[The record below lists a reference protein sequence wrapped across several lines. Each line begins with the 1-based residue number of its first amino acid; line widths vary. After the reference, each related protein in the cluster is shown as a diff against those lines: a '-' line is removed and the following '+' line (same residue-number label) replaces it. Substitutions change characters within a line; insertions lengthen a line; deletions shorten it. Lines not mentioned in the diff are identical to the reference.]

1 MIERFF
7 GGWSSMKFEYI
18 PKIRAQESFGYIDF
32 PDKFYRFIDEFNI
45 VGVKWLQPTT
55 ISASNF
61 LRVLQEGS
69 SAKARGYGRG
79 NNKENDELSIQ
90 MQDFY
95 QPLLD
100 HGALW
105 KVKND
110 NVICTAMPYGD
121 RESITDGF
129 YRMVNMFH
137 YPETMKMEFLDDKY
151 RFRINGDHMIAIY
164 CDSSQENFNPNC
176 SDRKLGIM
184 R

>member
-1 MIERFF
+1 
-7 GGWSSMKFEYI
+7 MKFEYI

-45 VGVKWLQPTT
+45 VGVRWLQPTT

-110 NVICTAMPYGD
+110 NVICTAM
-121 RESITDGF
+121 
-129 YRMVNMFH
+129 
-137 YPETMKMEFLDDKY
+137 L
-151 RFRINGDHMIAIY
+151 
-164 CDSSQENFNPNC
+164 
-176 SDRKLGIM
+176 
-184 R
+184 

>member
-1 MIERFF
+1 M
-7 GGWSSMKFEYI
+7 
-18 PKIRAQESFGYIDF
+18 
-32 PDKFYRFIDEFNI
+32 
-45 VGVKWLQPTT
+45 
-55 ISASNF
+55 
-61 LRVLQEGS
+61 RVLQEGS

-137 YPETMKMEFLDDKY
+137 YMETMKMEFLDDKY
-151 RFRINGDHMIAIY
+151 RFLINGDHMIANY
-164 CDSSQENFNPNC
+164 
-176 SDRKLGIM
+176 
-184 R
+184 